1 MYLRLW
7 YSALSMTV
15 HLCTCK
21 TSIYSIRR
29 ATQIDFQR
37 RTNVAYKN
45 HGTYQI
51 AAFHQF
57 NNVAV

>member
-1 MYLRLW
+1 
-7 YSALSMTV
+7 MTV

-37 RTNVAYKN
+37 WTNVAYKN
-45 HGTYQI
+45 NGTYQI
-51 AAFHQF
+51 AAFQQF